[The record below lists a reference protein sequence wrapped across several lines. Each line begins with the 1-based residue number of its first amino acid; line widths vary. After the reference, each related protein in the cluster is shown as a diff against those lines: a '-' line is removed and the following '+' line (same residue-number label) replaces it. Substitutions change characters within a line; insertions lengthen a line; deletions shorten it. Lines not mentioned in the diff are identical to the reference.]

1 MPQVTQEDIIGYID
15 SKISVIQ
22 GDSQVYTIKL
32 YRDRIG
38 GNLNPSLYSS
48 FTMNLLDESSNLIA
62 QYAMPRVY
70 GVSGE
75 LNLINTDPETQAV
88 FQFELAKLQ
97 TLNLPAGKLYL
108 NIVVTNDRINPT
120 KIYSLPNLEIGAI
133 LFNENRHD
141 PSLYKSTQR
150 SSGIGVSASMDPYY
164 KIQHIDGSVPIGQG
178 GLSLDS
184 GSPGEVTRMT
194 FMNSDFDGIRV
205 SVLENFLINRIDKD
219 GIEGTITLI
228 NRDDTAQYSIF
239 NVVDWYRVNCGSGN
253 CIDDLDDAIQLRVA
267 HEMSTEGP
275 GVHKNNWL
283 VTDEISFK
291 LDVYG
296 SALTS
301 TDLGKKSST
310 TLDKE
315 LVPND
320 TSGNVSRT
328 GIILSVTPQ
337 DGQYIDVEI
346 NGISISLG
354 DGTKNL
360 DGYFSSDGGTTART
374 FQDIRVG
381 DELIFNAI
389 VSGYELTGEDR
400 VSLFYESYS

>member
-32 YRDRIG
+32 YRDRVG

-178 GLSLDS
+178 SLSLDS

-239 NVVDWYRVNCGSGN
+239 NVVDWYRLNCGSGN
-253 CIDDLDDAIQLRVA
+253 CIDDLDDAIQLRVV

-301 TDLGKKSST
+301 TELGKKSST

>member
-1 MPQVTQEDIIGYID
+1 MPQVTYEDIIGYID
-15 SKISVIQ
+15 NTIDVTQ

-32 YRDRIG
+32 YRDRVG

-97 TLNLPAGKLYL
+97 TLNLPAGKIYV

-120 KIYSLPNLEIGAI
+120 KIYSLPNLEIGSI

-164 KIQHIDGSVPIGQG
+164 KVQHIDGSVPIGQG
-178 GLSLDS
+178 NLSLDS
-184 GSPGEVTRMT
+184 GSPGEVTKMT

-205 SVLENFLINRIDKD
+205 SVLENFLINRIDRD

-228 NRDDTAQYSIF
+228 NRGDTAQYSIF

-253 CIDDLDDAIQLRVA
+253 CVDDIDDAIQLIVV

-283 VTDEISFK
+283 VTDEVSFK

-296 SALTS
+296 SALS
-301 TDLGKKSST
+301 ASDLGKKSST

-315 LVPND
+315 LIPNN

-360 DGYFSSDGGTTART
+360 DGYFSTDGGTTART

-389 VSGYELTGEDR
+389 VAGYELSDEDR

>member
-1 MPQVTQEDIIGYID
+1 MPHVTQEDIIGYID
-15 SKISVIQ
+15 NTIDVIQ

-32 YRDRIG
+32 YRDSIG
-38 GNLNPSLYSS
+38 GNLNTSIYSS
-48 FTMNLLDESSNLIA
+48 FTMNLLDASSNLIA

-75 LNLINTDPETQAV
+75 LNLINTDPETQGV

-97 TLNLPAGKLYL
+97 TLNLPAGKIYV
-108 NIVVTNDRINPT
+108 NIVVTSDRITPT
-120 KIYSLPNLEIGAI
+120 KIYSLPNLEIGSI

-164 KIQHIDGSVPIGQG
+164 KIQHIDGSIPIGQG
-178 GLSLDS
+178 HLSLNS
-184 GSPGEVTRMT
+184 GSPGLVTNMT

-228 NRDDTAQYSIF
+228 NRNDTAQYSIF

-253 CIDDLDDAIQLRVA
+253 CVDDLDDALQLIVA
-267 HEMSTEGP
+267 HETSTEGP

-296 SALTS
+296 SALS
-301 TDLGKKSST
+301 PSDLGKKSST
-310 TLDKE
+310 VLDKE
-315 LVPND
+315 LIPNN

-328 GIILSVTPQ
+328 GIILSVTPE

-360 DGYFSSDGGTTART
+360 DGYFSADGGTTSRT
-374 FQDIRVG
+374 FEDIRVG
-381 DELIFNAI
+381 DELIFNAVI
-389 VSGYELTGEDR
+389 AGYELTDEDR

>member
-1 MPQVTQEDIIGYID
+1 MPQVTHEDIIGYID
-15 SKISVIQ
+15 NTIDVTQ

-32 YRDRIG
+32 YRDRVG

-75 LNLINTDPETQAV
+75 LILIDTDPETQAV

-97 TLNLPAGKLYL
+97 TLNLPAGKIYV

-164 KIQHIDGSVPIGQG
+164 KVQHIDGSVPIGQG
-178 GLSLDS
+178 NLSLDS
-184 GSPGEVTRMT
+184 GSPGEVTKMT

-205 SVLENFLINRIDKD
+205 SVLENFLINRIDRD

-253 CIDDLDDAIQLRVA
+253 CVDDIDDAIQLIVV

-283 VTDEISFK
+283 VTDEVSFK

-296 SALTS
+296 SALS
-301 TDLGKKSST
+301 ASDLGKKSST

-315 LVPND
+315 LIPNN

-360 DGYFSSDGGTTART
+360 DGYFSADGGTTART

-389 VSGYELTGEDR
+389 VAGYELTDEDR

>member
-1 MPQVTQEDIIGYID
+1 MPQVTYEDIIGYID
-15 SKISVIQ
+15 NTIDVTQ

-32 YRDRIG
+32 YRDRVG

-97 TLNLPAGKLYL
+97 TLNLPAGKIYV

-164 KIQHIDGSVPIGQG
+164 KVQHIDGSVPIGQG
-178 GLSLDS
+178 NLSLDS
-184 GSPGEVTRMT
+184 GSPGEVTKMT

-205 SVLENFLINRIDKD
+205 SVLENFLINRIDRD

-253 CIDDLDDAIQLRVA
+253 CVDDIDDAIQLIVV

-283 VTDEISFK
+283 VTDEVSFK

-296 SALTS
+296 SALS
-301 TDLGKKSST
+301 ASDLGKKSST

-315 LVPND
+315 LIPNN

-360 DGYFSSDGGTTART
+360 DGYFSTDGGTTART

-389 VSGYELTGEDR
+389 VAGYELSDEDR

>member
-1 MPQVTQEDIIGYID
+1 MPHVTQEDIIGYID
-15 SKISVIQ
+15 NTIDVIQ
-22 GDSQVYTIKL
+22 GDSQIYTIKL

-38 GNLNPSLYSS
+38 GNLNPTLYTS
-48 FTMNLLDESSNLIA
+48 FTINLLDENFDLIA

-75 LNLINTDPETQAV
+75 LSLVNDDESTQAV

-97 TLNLPAGKLYL
+97 TLNLPAGKIYA
-108 NIVVTNDRINPT
+108 NIVVVNENISPT
-120 KIYSLPNLEIGAI
+120 KVYSLPNLEIGSI

-141 PSLYKSTQR
+141 PSQYKSTR
-150 SSGIGVSASMDPYY
+150 SSSGIGVSASMDPHY
-164 KIQHIDGSVPIGQG
+164 KVQHIDGSVPIGQG
-178 GLSLDS
+178 SLALNSGTPGLI
-184 GSPGEVTRMT
+184 TNIT
-194 FMNSDFDGIRV
+194 FMNSDYDGIRIT
-205 SVLENFLINRIDKD
+205 VLENFLINRIDKD

-239 NVVDWYRVNCGSGN
+239 NVIDWYRVNCGSGN
-253 CIDDLDDAIQLRVA
+253 CVDDIDDAIQLVVS

-275 GVHKNNWL
+275 GVYKNNWL
-283 VTDEISFK
+283 LNDEISFK

-296 SALTS
+296 SALS
-301 TDLGKKSST
+301 ANDLGKKSST

-315 LVPND
+315 LIPNN
-320 TSGNVSRT
+320 TGGNVSRT
-328 GIILSVTPQ
+328 GIILSTTP
-337 DGQYIDVEI
+337 DDNQYIDVEI

-360 DGYFSSDGGTTART
+360 DGYFSADGGTTART

-389 VSGYELTGEDR
+389 VAGYELTEEDR
-400 VSLFYESYS
+400 ISLFYESYS

>member
-1 MPQVTQEDIIGYID
+1 MPQVTHEDIIGYID
-15 SKISVIQ
+15 NTINVTQ

-32 YRDRIG
+32 YRDRVG

-97 TLNLPAGKLYL
+97 TLNLPAGKIYV

-164 KIQHIDGSVPIGQG
+164 KVQHIDGSVPIGQG
-178 GLSLDS
+178 NLSLDS
-184 GSPGEVTRMT
+184 GSPGEVTKMT

-205 SVLENFLINRIDKD
+205 SVLENFLINRIDRD

-253 CIDDLDDAIQLRVA
+253 CVDDIDDAIQLIVA

-283 VTDEISFK
+283 VTDEVSFK

-296 SALTS
+296 SALS
-301 TDLGKKSST
+301 ASDLGKKSST

-315 LVPND
+315 LIPND

-360 DGYFSSDGGTTART
+360 DGYFSTDGGTTART

-389 VSGYELTGEDR
+389 VAGYELTGEDR

>member
-164 KIQHIDGSVPIGQG
+164 KVQHIDGSVPIGQG
-178 GLSLDS
+178 NLSLDS
-184 GSPGEVTRMT
+184 GSPGEVTKMT

-205 SVLENFLINRIDKD
+205 SVLENFLINRIDRD

-253 CIDDLDDAIQLRVA
+253 CVDDIDDAIQLIVA

-283 VTDEISFK
+283 VTDEVSFK

-296 SALTS
+296 SALS
-301 TDLGKKSST
+301 ASDLGKKSST

-315 LVPND
+315 LIPND

-360 DGYFSSDGGTTART
+360 DGYFSTDGGTTART

-389 VSGYELTGEDR
+389 VAGYELTEEDR

>member
-15 SKISVIQ
+15 NTIDVIQ
-22 GDSQVYTIKL
+22 GDSQVYTVKL
-32 YRDRIG
+32 YRDRVG
-38 GNLNPSLYSS
+38 GNLNTSLYST
-48 FTMNLLDESSNLIA
+48 FTMNLLDESSDLIA
-62 QYAMPRVY
+62 QYSMPRVY
-70 GVSGE
+70 GVSGD
-75 LNLINTDPETQAV
+75 LILVNDDPTTQAV
-88 FQFELAKLQ
+88 FQFELSKLQ
-97 TLNLPAGKLYL
+97 TLNLPAGKIYV
-108 NIVVTNDRINPT
+108 NIVVTNSRIEPT
-120 KIYSLPNLEIGAI
+120 KVYSLPNMEIGSI

-150 SSGIGVSASMDPYY
+150 SSGIGVSSSMDPYY
-164 KIQHIDGSVPIGQG
+164 KVQHIDGSVPIGQG
-178 GLSLDS
+178 SLSLDS
-184 GSPGEVTRMT
+184 GSPGLVTKMT
-194 FMNSDFDGIRV
+194 FMNSDYDGIRV

-219 GIEGTITLI
+219 GIDGTITLI
-228 NRDDTAQYSIF
+228 NRSDTAQYSIF
-239 NVVDWYRVNCGSGN
+239 NVVDWYRINCSSGE
-253 CIDDLDDAIQLRVA
+253 CIDDIDDAIQVIVS

-275 GVHKNNWL
+275 GVYKNNWL
-283 VTDEISFK
+283 VTDEVSFK

-296 SALTS
+296 SALSS

-310 TLDKE
+310 VLDKE
-315 LVPND
+315 LIPNN

-381 DELIFNAI
+381 DELIFNSI
-389 VSGYELTGEDR
+389 VAGYELTDEDR

>member
-15 SKISVIQ
+15 NTIDVIQ
-22 GDSQVYTIKL
+22 GDSQVYTVKL
-32 YRDRIG
+32 YRDRVG
-38 GNLNPSLYSS
+38 GNLNTSLYST
-48 FTMNLLDESSNLIA
+48 FTMNLLDESSDLIA
-62 QYAMPRVY
+62 QYSMPRVY
-70 GVSGE
+70 GVSGD
-75 LNLINTDPETQAV
+75 LILVNDDPTTQAV
-88 FQFELAKLQ
+88 FQFELSKLQ
-97 TLNLPAGKLYL
+97 TLNLPAGKIYV
-108 NIVVTNDRINPT
+108 NIVVTNSRIEPT
-120 KIYSLPNLEIGAI
+120 KVYSLPNMEIGSI

-150 SSGIGVSASMDPYY
+150 SSGIGVSSSMDPYY
-164 KIQHIDGSVPIGQG
+164 KVQHIDGSVPIGQG
-178 GLSLDS
+178 SLSLDS
-184 GSPGEVTRMT
+184 GSPGLVTKMT
-194 FMNSDFDGIRV
+194 FMNSDYDGIRV

-228 NRDDTAQYSIF
+228 NRGDTAQYSIF
-239 NVVDWYRVNCGSGN
+239 NVVDWYRINCSSGE
-253 CIDDLDDAIQLRVA
+253 CIDDIDDAIQVIVS

-296 SALTS
+296 SALS
-301 TDLGKKSST
+301 PTDLGKKSST
-310 TLDKE
+310 VLDKE
-315 LVPND
+315 LIPNN
-320 TSGNVSRT
+320 TAGNVSRT
-328 GIILSVTPQ
+328 GIILSTTPQ
-337 DGQYIDVEI
+337 DSQYIDVEI

-360 DGYFSSDGGTTART
+360 DGYFSADGGTTART

-389 VSGYELTGEDR
+389 VAGYELTDEDR

>member
-1 MPQVTQEDIIGYID
+1 MPHVTQEDIIGYID
-15 SKISVIQ
+15 NTIDVIQ

-38 GNLNPSLYSS
+38 GNLNTSLYST
-48 FTMNLLDESSNLIA
+48 FTMNILDESSDLIA
-62 QYAMPRVY
+62 QYSMPRVY
-70 GVSGE
+70 GVSGD
-75 LNLINTDPETQAV
+75 LTLVNDDPETQAV
-88 FQFELAKLQ
+88 FQFELSKLQ
-97 TLNLPAGKLYL
+97 TLNLPAGKLYV
-108 NIVVTNDRINPT
+108 NIVVTNSRIEPT
-120 KIYSLPNLEIGAI
+120 KVYSLPNLEIGSI

-141 PSLYKSTQR
+141 PSQYKSTQR

-164 KIQHIDGSVPIGQG
+164 KIQHIDGSIPIGQG
-178 GLSLDS
+178 SLSLDS
-184 GSPGEVTRMT
+184 GSPGLITKMT
-194 FMNSDFDGIRV
+194 FINSDYDGIRV

-239 NVVDWYRVNCGSGN
+239 NVVDWYRINCGSGN
-253 CIDDLDDAIQLRVA
+253 CVDDIDDALQLIVV

-296 SALTS
+296 SALS
-301 TDLGKKSST
+301 ASDLGKKSST

-315 LVPND
+315 LIPSN
-320 TSGNVSRT
+320 TGGNVSRT
-328 GIILSVTPQ
+328 GIILSVTPD

-360 DGYFSSDGGTTART
+360 DGYFSADGGTTART

-389 VSGYELTGEDR
+389 VAGYELTGEDR

>member
-15 SKISVIQ
+15 NTIDVIQ
-22 GDSQVYTIKL
+22 GDSQVYTVKL

-38 GNLNPSLYSS
+38 GNLNTSLYST
-48 FTMNLLDESSNLIA
+48 FTMNLLDESSDLIA
-62 QYAMPRVY
+62 QYSMPRVY
-70 GVSGE
+70 GVSGD
-75 LNLINTDPETQAV
+75 LILVNDDPTTQAV
-88 FQFELAKLQ
+88 FQFELSKLQ
-97 TLNLPAGKLYL
+97 TLNLPAGKIYV
-108 NIVVTNDRINPT
+108 NIVVTNSRIEPT
-120 KIYSLPNLEIGAI
+120 KVYSLPIMEIGSI

-150 SSGIGVSASMDPYY
+150 SSGIGVSSSMDPYY
-164 KIQHIDGSVPIGQG
+164 KVQHIDGSVPIGQG
-178 GLSLDS
+178 SLSLDS
-184 GSPGEVTRMT
+184 GSPGLITKMT
-194 FMNSDFDGIRV
+194 FMNSDYDGIRV

-228 NRDDTAQYSIF
+228 NRSDTAQYSIF
-239 NVVDWYRVNCGSGN
+239 NVVDWYRINCSSGE
-253 CIDDLDDAIQLRVA
+253 CIDDIDDAIQVIVS

-283 VTDEISFK
+283 VTDEVSFK

-296 SALTS
+296 SALS
-301 TDLGKKSST
+301 ASDLGKKSST

-315 LVPND
+315 LIPNN

-337 DGQYIDVEI
+337 DSQYIDVEI

-360 DGYFSSDGGTTART
+360 DGYFSADGGTTART

-389 VSGYELTGEDR
+389 VAGYELTDEDR

>member
-15 SKISVIQ
+15 NTIDVIQ
-22 GDSQVYTIKL
+22 GDSQVYTVKL

-38 GNLNPSLYSS
+38 GNLNPSLYST
-48 FTMNLLDESSNLIA
+48 FTMNILDESSDLIA
-62 QYAMPRVY
+62 QYSMPRVY
-70 GVSGE
+70 GVSGD
-75 LNLINTDPETQAV
+75 LTLVNDDPSTQAV
-88 FQFELAKLQ
+88 FQFELSKLQ
-97 TLNLPAGKLYL
+97 TLNLPAGKIYV
-108 NIVVTNDRINPT
+108 NIVVTNSRIEPT
-120 KIYSLPNLEIGAI
+120 KVYSLPNMEIGSI

-141 PSLYKSTQR
+141 PSIYKSSQR
-150 SSGIGVSASMDPYY
+150 SSGIGVSSSMDPHY

-178 GLSLDS
+178 SLSLDS
-184 GSPGEVTRMT
+184 GSPGLVTKMT
-194 FMNSDFDGIRV
+194 FMNSDYDGIRV

-228 NRDDTAQYSIF
+228 NRSDTAQYSIF
-239 NVVDWYRVNCGSGN
+239 NVVDWYRINCSSGE
-253 CIDDLDDAIQLRVA
+253 CIDDIDDAIQVIVS

-275 GVHKNNWL
+275 GVYKNNWL
-283 VTDEISFK
+283 VTDEVSFK

-296 SALTS
+296 SALS
-301 TDLGKKSST
+301 ATDLGKKSST
-310 TLDKE
+310 VLDKE
-315 LVPND
+315 LIPNN

-328 GIILSVTPQ
+328 GVILSVTPQ

-389 VSGYELTGEDR
+389 VAGYELTDEDR

>member
-15 SKISVIQ
+15 SVVDVIQ

-38 GNLNPSLYSS
+38 GNLNPALYTS
-48 FTMNLLDESSNLIA
+48 FTINLLNENFDLIS
-62 QYAMPRVY
+62 QYSMPRVY

-75 LNLINTDPETQAV
+75 LSLINDDPGTQAV

-97 TLNLPAGKLYL
+97 TLNLPTGKIYA
-108 NIVVTNDRINPT
+108 NIVVVNENISPT
-120 KIYSLPNLEIGAI
+120 KIYSLPNLEIGSV
-133 LFNENRHD
+133 LFNENRHN
-141 PSLYKSTQR
+141 PSQYQSSR
-150 SSGIGVSASMDPYY
+150 SSSGAGISASMDPHY
-164 KIQHIDGSVPIGQG
+164 KVQHIDGSIPIGQG
-178 GLSLDS
+178 NLSLNS
-184 GSPGEVTRMT
+184 GSPGLITNMT
-194 FMNSDFDGIRV
+194 FMNSDYTGIRLT
-205 SVLENFLINRIDKD
+205 VLENFLINRIDKD

-253 CIDDLDDAIQLRVA
+253 CVDDLDDAIQLIVV

-275 GVHKNNWL
+275 GVYKNNWL
-283 VTDEISFK
+283 LDDEISFK

-296 SALTS
+296 SALS
-301 TDLGKKSST
+301 PSELGKKSST

-315 LVPND
+315 LIPNN
-320 TSGNVSRT
+320 TGGNVSRT
-328 GIILSVTPQ
+328 GIILSTTP
-337 DGQYIDVEI
+337 DDNQYIDVEI

-389 VSGYELTGEDR
+389 IAGYELTEEDR

>member
-1 MPQVTQEDIIGYID
+1 MPQVTHEDIIGYID
-15 SKISVIQ
+15 NTIDVTQ

-32 YRDRIG
+32 YRDRVG

-75 LNLINTDPETQAV
+75 LILIDTDPETQAV

-97 TLNLPAGKLYL
+97 TLNLPAGKIYV

-164 KIQHIDGSVPIGQG
+164 KVQHIDGSVPIGQG
-178 GLSLDS
+178 NLSLDS
-184 GSPGEVTRMT
+184 GSPGEVTKMT

-205 SVLENFLINRIDKD
+205 SVLENFLINRIDRD

-253 CIDDLDDAIQLRVA
+253 CVDDIDDAIQLIVV

-283 VTDEISFK
+283 VTDEVSFK

-296 SALTS
+296 SALS
-301 TDLGKKSST
+301 ASDLGKKSST

-315 LVPND
+315 LIPNN

-337 DGQYIDVEI
+337 DSQYIDVEI

-360 DGYFSSDGGTTART
+360 DGYFSADGGTTART

-389 VSGYELTGEDR
+389 VAGYELTDEDR
-400 VSLFYESYS
+400 ISLFYESYS

>member
-15 SKISVIQ
+15 NTINVTQ

-32 YRDRIG
+32 YRDRVG

-178 GLSLDS
+178 SLSLDS

-239 NVVDWYRVNCGSGN
+239 NVVDWYRLNCGSGN
-253 CIDDLDDAIQLRVA
+253 CIDDLDDAIQLRVV

-301 TDLGKKSST
+301 TELGKKSST

>member
-15 SKISVIQ
+15 NTINVTQ

-32 YRDRIG
+32 YRDRVG
-38 GNLNPSLYSS
+38 GNFNPSLYSS

-75 LNLINTDPETQAV
+75 LTLINTDPETQAV

-97 TLNLPAGKLYL
+97 TLNLPAEYI

-178 GLSLDS
+178 SLSLDS

-253 CIDDLDDAIQLRVA
+253 CIDDIDDAIQLIVV

-283 VTDEISFK
+283 VTDEVSFK

-296 SALTS
+296 SALSS

-315 LVPND
+315 LIPNN

-337 DGQYIDVEI
+337 DSQYIDVEI

-389 VSGYELTGEDR
+389 VAGYELTDEDR

>member
-178 GLSLDS
+178 SLSLDS

-239 NVVDWYRVNCGSGN
+239 NVVDWYRLNCGSGN
-253 CIDDLDDAIQLRVA
+253 CIDDLDDAIQLRVV

-301 TDLGKKSST
+301 TELGKKSST

>member
-15 SKISVIQ
+15 NTINVTQ

-32 YRDRIG
+32 YRDRVG

-133 LFNENRHD
+133 LFNENRHN

-178 GLSLDS
+178 SLSLDS

-239 NVVDWYRVNCGSGN
+239 NVVDWYRLNCGSGN
-253 CIDDLDDAIQLRVA
+253 CIDDLDDAIQLRVV

-301 TDLGKKSST
+301 TELGKKSST

>member
-1 MPQVTQEDIIGYID
+1 MPQVTHEDIIGYID
-15 SKISVIQ
+15 NTIDVTQ

-32 YRDRIG
+32 YRDRVG

-75 LNLINTDPETQAV
+75 LILIDTDPETQAV

-97 TLNLPAGKLYL
+97 TLNLPAGKIYV

-164 KIQHIDGSVPIGQG
+164 KVQHIDGSVPIGQG
-178 GLSLDS
+178 NLSLDS
-184 GSPGEVTRMT
+184 GSPGEVTKMT

-205 SVLENFLINRIDKD
+205 SVLENFLINRIDRD

-253 CIDDLDDAIQLRVA
+253 CVDDIDDAIQLIVV

-283 VTDEISFK
+283 VTDEVSFK

-296 SALTS
+296 SALS
-301 TDLGKKSST
+301 ASDLGKKSST

-315 LVPND
+315 LIPNN

-337 DGQYIDVEI
+337 DSQYIDVEI

-360 DGYFSSDGGTTART
+360 DGYFSADGGTTART

-389 VSGYELTGEDR
+389 VAGYELTDEDR